1 MGNRADEIRKRIAKR
16 KKTNKMTNQ
25 RGYTNGSYFLPS
37 DEERYGAERYSSY
50 EGGPPPEGFH
60 PLFKKETFMMK
71 ILGAGIMV
79 LITAIMFKSPSPVFD
94 EAKSVVNRTMET
106 EFQFAAI
113 SSWYE
118 DQFGK
123 PLALLPGGTED
134 KDSSSVVNTEEYA
147 RPASGKVVENF
158 KANGQGIMLETGF
171 GEDVAAMK
179 GGLII
184 FAGKKDKLGN
194 TVVIQH
200 EDKSES
206 WYGHLESIEVNQYE
220 YVDKGSA
227 VGKVST
233 SGESDVSGE
242 FYFAIKMGD
251 EFIDPIQVISFD

>member
-16 KKTNKMTNQ
+16 KRTNAGQ
-25 RGYTNGSYFLPS
+25 SPSYFLPS
-37 DEERYGAERYSSY
+37 DEERYGMERQTSF
-50 EGGPPPEGFH
+50 EGGPPPEGMH
-60 PLFKKETFMMK
+60 PLFKKETFMLK

-79 LITAIMFKSPSPVFD
+79 LVTAIMFKSPSPVFN
-94 EAKSVVNRTMET
+94 EAKSIVTKTMDT

-113 SSWYE
+113 STWYE

-123 PLALLPGGTED
+123 PLALLPA
-134 KDSSSVVNTEEYA
+134 SNTKKESTSTQSAEYA
-147 RPASGKVVENF
+147 IPASGKVVENF
-158 KANGQGIMLETGF
+158 KTNGQGIMLQTGL

-184 FAGKKDKLGN
+184 FAGKKEELGN

-200 EDKSES
+200 ADKSES
-206 WYGHLESIEVNQYE
+206 WYGHLESIDVKQYE
-220 YVDKGSA
+220 SIEKGSL

-233 SGESDVSGE
+233 SSQNDVTGE

-251 EFIDPIQVISFD
+251 TFIDPIQVMSFD